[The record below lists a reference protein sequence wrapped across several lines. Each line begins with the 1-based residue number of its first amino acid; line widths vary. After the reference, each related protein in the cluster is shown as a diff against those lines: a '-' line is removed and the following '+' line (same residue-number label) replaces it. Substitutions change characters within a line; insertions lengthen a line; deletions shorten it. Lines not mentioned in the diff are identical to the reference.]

1 VAGRGDMS
9 SGREISDCLGLNDY
23 LGLGEI
29 NKQFRDFVGDYLD
42 RGYYRLFTNSDTFN
56 V

>member
-9 SGREISDCLGLNDY
+9 SGREISDYLGLDDY

-29 NKQFRDFVGDYLD
+29 NSSEIL
-42 RGYYRLFTNSDTFN
+42 LEII
-56 V
+56 

>member
-9 SGREISDCLGLNDY
+9 SGKEISDY

-29 NKQFRDFVGDYLD
+29 NRSEVL
-42 RGYYRLFTNSDTFN
+42 LEI
-56 V
+56 

>member
-9 SGREISDCLGLNDY
+9 SGREISDY

-29 NKQFRDFVGDYLD
+29 NNQRFVGDYLD
-42 RGYYRLFTNSDTFN
+42 
-56 V
+56 